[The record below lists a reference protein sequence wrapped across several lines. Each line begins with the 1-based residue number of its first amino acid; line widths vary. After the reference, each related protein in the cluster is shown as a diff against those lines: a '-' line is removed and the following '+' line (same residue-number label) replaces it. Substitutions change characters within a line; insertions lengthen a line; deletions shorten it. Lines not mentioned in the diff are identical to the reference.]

1 MPCYRRRWL
10 TQSDQSLSLSL
21 AWLSKGPG
29 SILVLENK
37 QFFSLYTVIFFFLY
51 NGHING
57 HVKVIGHI
65 NGHIKL
71 IKYFLKFFAQ
81 LCFYREIFQYKV
93 YLLYGTV
100 QAESDAVRKYT
111 IHPLQVNCKTEMQ
124 KTARAK
130 GLFWEPSWTSCSAK
144 GLGIL
149 LSLVSDPKLQIT
161 KVAVN
166 I

>member
-57 HVKVIGHI
+57 H
-65 NGHIKL
+65 IKL
-71 IKYFLKFFAQ
+71 IKYFLRFFAQ
-81 LCFYREIFQYKV
+81 LCFYGEIFQYKV

>member
-1 MPCYRRRWL
+1 MLQKKVTNTEW
-10 TQSDQSLSLSL
+10 SVFVIVIGL
-21 AWLSKGPG
+21 AFKRAWEYF
-29 SILVLENK
+29 ILENK
-37 QFFSLYTVIFFFLY
+37 QFFSLYTGIFFFLY
-51 NGHING
+51 N
-57 HVKVIGHI
+57 GHI

-71 IKYFLKFFAQ
+71 IKYFLRFFAQ